1 MLDVSLH
8 DVTFRS
14 LRDLTL
20 TLEAGSHTAI
30 AGPPA
35 SGASTLLSLIA
46 GDARPEE
53 GTVQIGRRD
62 VTRTGR
68 ARRPLLVV
76 SRESDVPARWSVQHA
91 LIAAV
96 RRRSLDRIDRLREL
110 ELATEKWG
118 LGALLERRTGTLS
131 DSEAARLRCAR
142 IELLRP
148 AILVADRLLEG
159 APSTLAG
166 TLFRTLRVSGTTV
179 ITAPSS
185 HRELGF
191 TDRVVILENGRIA
204 QSGTAADV
212 YAHPVSVGAAAATG
226 EVNTIPVTVRGTTVT
241 SIIGM
246 WETAPARFEGSGVA
260 LARPEDFALAAAGEE
275 SDLILGVEE
284 ASFVEGRWLV
294 DGILT
299 GGLNLRVS
307 LPGAVRLHKGKLL
320 ALRYDPARFTLLPS
334 REGAAAAVPD
344 DAVPPMRETR

>member
-1 MLDVSLH
+1 VLDVSLH
-8 DVTFRS
+8 GVTFRH
-14 LRDLTL
+14 LHDVTL

-46 GDARPEE
+46 GDARPAR
-53 GTVQIGRRD
+53 GSIQIGRRD
-62 VTRTGR
+62 VTRIGR
-68 ARRPLLVV
+68 ERRPLLYA
-76 SRESDVPARWSVQHA
+76 SREADFPRRWSVQHA

-118 LGALLERRTGTLS
+118 LETLLERRAGTLS

-148 AILVADRLLEG
+148 AILVADRVLEG

-166 TLFRTLRVSGTTV
+166 MLFRTLRVSGTTV
-179 ITAPSS
+179 ITAPAS

-191 TDRVVILENGRIA
+191 TDRVVILENGTIA
-204 QSGTAADV
+204 QSGTAAEV
-212 YAHPVSVGAAAATG
+212 YAHPASEAAAAATG
-226 EVNTIPVTVRGTTVT
+226 EVNIIPLTLRGTTAS
-241 SIIGM
+241 SIIGT
-246 WETAPARFEGSGVA
+246 WETTTAGFEGNGVA
-260 LARPEDFALAAAGEE
+260 LARPEDFSLATAGEE

-284 ASFVEGRWLV
+284 ASFAEGRWLV

-299 GGLNLRVS
+299 GAVSLRVS
-307 LPGAVRLHKGKLL
+307 LPGAARLHKGKLL
-320 ALRYDPARFTLLPS
+320 PLRYDPARFTLLPLP
-334 REGAAAAVPD
+334 GAVPPMPD